1 MVHHQ
6 KNVFLFFCFFLFS
19 FFSFFWACV
28 HPHVR
33 KWGSQG
39 FTGDFTTDFTANFT
53 ADFTADFT
61 GVFTGDST
69 FLFYTTFS
77 HI

>member
-6 KNVFLFFCFFLFS
+6 KNVFLFFSFFVFFVFF
-19 FFSFFWACV
+19 FFSFFLACV
-28 HPHVR
+28 HPHVG

-53 ADFTADFT
+53 

-69 FLFYTTFS
+69 FLFYTTLS